1 MKTII
6 VLAICFQ
13 MASSLVS
20 VSEDLDSD
28 SDGLSDY
35 QEIHKYLTDPQ
46 KKDSDGDS
54 VPDSDCHERREYT
67 YTIRTVVK
75 VMRPVN
81 IVAVCNALMVG

>member
-6 VLAICFQ
+6 VLAMCFQ
-13 MASSLVS
+13 TALSLAS
-20 VSEDLDSD
+20 VSENLDSD

-35 QEIHKYLTDPQ
+35 QEIHKYLTDPH

-54 VPDSDCHERREYT
+54 IPDSDWHERWEYT

-81 IVAVCNALMVG
+81 Q